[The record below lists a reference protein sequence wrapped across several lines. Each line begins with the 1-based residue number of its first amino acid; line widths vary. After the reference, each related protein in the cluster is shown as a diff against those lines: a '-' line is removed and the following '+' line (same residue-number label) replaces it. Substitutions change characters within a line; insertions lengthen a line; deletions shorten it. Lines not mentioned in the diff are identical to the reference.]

1 MPSPLIRNRDY
12 SQLLRKH
19 PDLELQLQLLR
30 SFEKELDQGRMRM
43 HPYILKPWRT
53 NSKRRLMAKLSL
65 CLIFG
70 SGLSYFLMQV
80 LKMGWLEAVL
90 CGGALFLVLFL
101 MVNFCVCFKASRVQ
115 ALNETISEV
124 SQNFARE
131 IDTIMK
137 TNLE

>member
-1 MPSPLIRNRDY
+1 
-12 SQLLRKH
+12 
-19 PDLELQLQLLR
+19 
-30 SFEKELDQGRMRM
+30 
-43 HPYILKPWRT
+43 
-53 NSKRRLMAKLSL
+53 MAKLSL